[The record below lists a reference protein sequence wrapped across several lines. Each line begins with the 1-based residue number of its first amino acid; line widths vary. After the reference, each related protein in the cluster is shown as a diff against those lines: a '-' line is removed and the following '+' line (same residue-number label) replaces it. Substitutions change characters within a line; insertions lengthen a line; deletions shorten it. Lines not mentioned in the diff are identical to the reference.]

1 MRPTRR
7 YSVSVAAGLVR
18 VSAPCPRARRYETKN
33 HLWLILEYCVGGDL
47 MALLKQDLALPEASV
62 HDFARDAALALQY
75 VHAHGVVHADLKPS
89 NLLLDE
95 NGRAKL
101 GGFGLSRRL
110 GDLARGDPADAQP
123 VPSRRLPP
131 GSGRETN
138 HAQLVEPG
146 RGRQPVFLS
155 QVGRVSSQGGDRCIC
170 V

>member
-1 MRPTRR
+1 MPGVRPARRCSASVDTR
-7 YSVSVAAGLVR
+7 LVR
-18 VSAPCPRARRYETKN
+18 VSAPRAHARRYETKN

-123 VPSRRLPP
+123 VPAPP
-131 GSGRETN
+131 P
-138 HAQLVEPG
+138 APG
-146 RGRQPVFLS
+146 HRT
-155 QVGRVSSQGGDRCIC
+155 GDAPHPAN
-170 V
+170 